1 MQADSS
7 EIQALKD
14 ANQRFYDAFG
24 ALDIEMME
32 EVWEDSDEAMCVHP
46 GWQPLVG
53 WDPIRAS
60 WLGIFN
66 NTTLMHFNIQYIN
79 SVVQGDCGWVTCFER
94 ITTVVNGQASN
105 FSTLVTNIFIRS
117 SLTRDRQWKMIAHH
131 ASIGGAG

>member
-1 MQADSS
+1 MQASPS

-24 ALDIEMME
+24 SLDIELMDD
-32 EVWEDSDEAMCVHP
+32 VWETSDQAMCVHP

-66 NTTLMHFNIQYIN
+66 NTTLMHFNIQYVN
-79 SVVQGDCGWVTCFER
+79 VVVEGDCGWVTCFER
-94 ITTVVNGQASN
+94 ITTVVNAQASN
-105 FSTLVTNIFIRS
+105 FSTLVTNIFVRS
-117 SLTRDRQWKMIAHH
+117 SQTPNRQWKMIAHH
-131 ASIGGAG
+131 ASVGVG